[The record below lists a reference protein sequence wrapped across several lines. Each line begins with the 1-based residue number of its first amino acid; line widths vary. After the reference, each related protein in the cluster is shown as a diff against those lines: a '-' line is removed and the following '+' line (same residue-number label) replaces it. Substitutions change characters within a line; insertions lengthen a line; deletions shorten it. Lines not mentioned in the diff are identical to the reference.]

1 MKQVIMTWDEYEEL
15 EKKSAQLLNLTSYIY
30 ENDQYKEL
38 DEKIKAGEFDNTTNI
53 TISVIE

>member
-15 EKKSAQLLNLTSYIY
+15 EKKSAQLLNLTSYIH

-38 DEKIKAGEFDNTTNI
+38 AEKIKAGKFDNITNI